1 MDSIQAQILNLII
14 LVYFEA
20 ERKKWETRIED
31 SRQYKKKYWRRLL
44 DLMAFLRICMD
55 IERIKEE
62 RYFEELF
69 GRLEKMN
76 TSLEFRA
83 VVRELVEE
91 CGIMVPKGSSY
102 QREKKV
108 EVETKL
114 VLPMYSKNIEM
125 IAPKIKPQE

>member
-1 MDSIQAQILNLII
+1 
-14 LVYFEA
+14 
-20 ERKKWETRIED
+20 
-31 SRQYKKKYWRRLL
+31 
-44 DLMAFLRICMD
+44 
-55 IERIKEE
+55 
-62 RYFEELF
+62 
-69 GRLEKMN
+69 MN